1 VSCGA
6 RGDSLGSLLAA
17 RTRERWMPG
26 AVWRV
31 ELAGKLISHGA
42 TGFATV
48 EPHPEPLSE
57 VTPFDLASLT
67 KPLCTA
73 LLLLL
78 LEQEGLLSLESAAGD
93 QLEELRGGAW
103 ASTSLQALAC
113 HTSGLPAWRPLYLSA
128 TSLDEYVKLIARE
141 SREAPAG
148 GTLYSDLGYILLGAL
163 LERLTGKSLD
173 RLFEERIAAPL
184 GLERIGFATGT
195 GFFDE
200 AAATER
206 GNEYERALAGA
217 VGKSHEWRSDIIR
230 GRPHDGNAAAIG
242 GVAGH
247 AGLFGTAAAVAG
259 IARAMMADGPL
270 GLEPAARGKLL
281 TVAPGAGRSVGFAGA
296 CRSSSAR
303 GLLPEGAVGHTG
315 FTGTSLWLDPERGDL
330 FILLT
335 NRVHPVVQPRNF
347 ELVRRAFHRLASRR

>member
-1 VSCGA
+1 VSGGA
-6 RGDSLGSLLAA
+6 PDDSFEALLAA
-17 RTRERWMPG
+17 RAREHWMPG

-31 ELAGKLISHGA
+31 ESAGRVVSHGS
-42 TGFATV
+42 TGFATL
-48 EPHPEPLSE
+48 EPNPEPLSE
-57 VTPFDLASLT
+57 ETPFDLASLT

-78 LEQEGLLSLESAAGD
+78 LEQEGLLSLESDAGD
-93 QLEELRGGAW
+93 QLEELRGSTW

-128 TSLDEYVKLIARE
+128 TSLDGYLKLIAGQ

-173 RLFEERIAAPL
+173 RLFEERISAPL
-184 GLERIGFATGT
+184 GLERIGFATG
-195 GFFDE
+195 GGSFDD

-206 GNEYERALAGA
+206 GNAYERALAGA
-217 VGKSHEWRSDIIR
+217 EGKSHEWRSDIIR

-247 AGLFGTAAAVAG
+247 AGLFGTAAAVSG

-270 GLEPAARGKLL
+270 GLGPAARGKLL
-281 TVAPGAGRSVGFAGA
+281 TIVPGAGRSVGFAGA
-296 CRSSSAR
+296 HRSSSAR
-303 GLLPEGAVGHTG
+303 GLLPESAVGHTG
-315 FTGTSLWLDPERGDL
+315 FTGTSLWLDPERDDL

-335 NRVHPVVQPRNF
+335 NRVHPVVQPRDF
-347 ELVRRAFHRLASRR
+347 QLVRRAFHRLASRR